1 MYAIYR
7 VNADEL
13 DNRFLESLKRQFEHK
28 DIEIVV
34 CEAEQSALDETAY
47 LLSSPANRERL
58 LKAIA
63 RVERGENLVTI
74 DMDELQ

>member
-34 CEAEQSALDETAY
+34 CETEQSALDETAY

>member
-34 CEAEQSALDETAY
+34 CEAAQSALDETAY

>member
-1 MYAIYR
+1 MSWITASWKASR
-7 VNADEL
+7 D
-13 DNRFLESLKRQFEHK
+13 SLNTKTLKSF
-28 DIEIVV
+28 
-34 CEAEQSALDETAY
+34 CEAAQSALDETAY

-58 LKAIA
+58 LNAIA